1 LAFVLPLNRPL
12 GTLAGLE
19 PDGDRIRITMPGG
32 SPTGSDFVL
41 TLNVLQGD
49 VNRNGT
55 VLADDFSDV
64 KKRFFD
70 DLPPATAASPV
81 VVASPVARRDRPSI
95 TTGMFSAIPVL
106 G

>member
-1 LAFVLPLNRPL
+1 
-12 GTLAGLE
+12 
-19 PDGDRIRITMPGG
+19 M
-32 SPTGSDFVL
+32 L

-64 KKRFFD
+64 KKRFFKTTSD
-70 DLPPATAASPV
+70 TTNTDSSYSPYHDVNGSGDILANDFSEVKKRFFEDLPPPTAASPV
-81 VVASPVARRDRPSI
+81 EVASSIARRDRPSV
-95 TTGMFSAIPVL
+95 TAGLFSAIPVL